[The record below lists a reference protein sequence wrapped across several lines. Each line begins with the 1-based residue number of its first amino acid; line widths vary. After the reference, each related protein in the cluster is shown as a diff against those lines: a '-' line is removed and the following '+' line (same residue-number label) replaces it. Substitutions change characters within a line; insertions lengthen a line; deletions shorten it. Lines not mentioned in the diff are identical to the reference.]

1 VAGGLARRFG
11 IDVTLVRVALVL
23 LALLSGFGLVGYVV
37 AWLLLPLEGER
48 QTVGARAMADRKG
61 MIVVVAFLPAL
72 VAVMAV
78 TSALDAGVLSSVAWS
93 GYFAGAGIVLI
104 YRNAGDDERAWLRRA
119 AEPVLGLGASR
130 RSLVLR
136 VLAGLALLAGGVNF
150 LVLGHSRRDA
160 LVPLGGAVLVIAAI
174 VVVFGPWWL
183 RLTRDL
189 MSERQA
195 RVRAEVRADMAARV
209 HDSVL
214 QTLALIQRS
223 ATEPDKVLQLAR
235 TQERDLRSWL
245 FGGRLSGSSDA
256 DDEMTLG
263 VAVEQ
268 LAREVETDH
277 GVPVDVVAVG
287 DCLLDG
293 DLRAMLAAG
302 REATVNSAKWSGAPV
317 VSLFTE
323 VERKRVSMFVRDR
336 GSGFD
341 PGAVSADRQG
351 IATSIRGRMDR
362 IGGKVTIRST
372 LGEGSEIELSVPRR
386 NGRT

>member
-195 RVRAEVRADMAARV
+195 RVKAEVRADMAARV

-223 ATEPDKVLQLAR
+223 ATEPDKVLRLAR

-245 FGGRLSGSSDA
+245 FGGRLPGSSNA

>member
-195 RVRAEVRADMAARV
+195 RVRAEVRADMPPA
-209 HDSVL
+209 
-214 QTLALIQRS
+214 
-223 ATEPDKVLQLAR
+223 
-235 TQERDLRSWL
+235 
-245 FGGRLSGSSDA
+245 
-256 DDEMTLG
+256 
-263 VAVEQ
+263 
-268 LAREVETDH
+268 
-277 GVPVDVVAVG
+277 
-287 DCLLDG
+287 C
-293 DLRAMLAAG
+293 
-302 REATVNSAKWSGAPV
+302 
-317 VSLFTE
+317 
-323 VERKRVSMFVRDR
+323 
-336 GSGFD
+336 
-341 PGAVSADRQG
+341 
-351 IATSIRGRMDR
+351 
-362 IGGKVTIRST
+362 TIRCFRRWPSFNVPPPNRT
-372 LGEGSEIELSVPRR
+372 RSSSWRAHRNVTFVPGCLGDASRGQATPTTR
-386 NGRT
+386 